1 MLIFYSQKLGA
12 SAIDSE
18 KKIFQKRNNIIE
30 REIYATQ
37 REARLREE
45 DKIEVEKTHRRLGKK
60 NNANDIFARRILLF
74 AYSSAS
80 ESALVNLQKSKK
92 SEN

>member
-1 MLIFYSQKLGA
+1 MLIFYSPKLGA

-37 REARLREE
+37 REAKLREE
-45 DKIEVEKTHRRLGKK
+45 DKIVVEKKHRRLGK
-60 NNANDIFARRILLF
+60 NAL
-74 AYSSAS
+74 
-80 ESALVNLQKSKK
+80 EEK
-92 SEN
+92 

>member
-1 MLIFYSQKLGA
+1 MLIFYSPKLGA
-12 SAIDSE
+12 SASDSE

-60 NNANDIFARRILLF
+60 NANDIFARRILLF

-92 SEN
+92 SKN